1 MAKSLRSKFKRKMR
15 AIKRVRYGQKE
26 LDRLKKMLAEAANNE
41 SIELAKPKEIDMKA
55 TEETKANSDKKD
67 ENFMEIEKPK
77 RNAKTLMDQH
87 GTFPVW
93 VHPRQRRKLL
103 KRNKAKKKNIK

>member
-1 MAKSLRSKFKRKMR
+1 MR

-41 SIELAKPKEIDMKA
+41 SVELAKPKEIEMKP

-67 ENFMEIEKPK
+67 DFMEIEKPK
-77 RNAKTLMDQH
+77 RNSKTLMDQH

-103 KRNKAKKKNIK
+103 KRNKQKKKNLK